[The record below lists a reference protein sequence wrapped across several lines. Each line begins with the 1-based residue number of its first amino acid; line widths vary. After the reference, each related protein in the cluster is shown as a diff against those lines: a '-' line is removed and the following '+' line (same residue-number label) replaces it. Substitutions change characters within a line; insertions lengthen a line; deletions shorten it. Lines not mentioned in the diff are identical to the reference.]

1 MSQKRY
7 RPAGARVSKSTSAA
21 EGNRPARRQNPSRQV
36 RRAVL
41 AVELSIET
49 LDGRPSKSTR
59 VRIAGKAV
67 RSRATPDAAFP
78 GVRGREAMA
87 RQVTRGTDPACLARM
102 LAAIA
107 HPQRLTILFRLLACE
122 ATHQT
127 LAKATGLKAG
137 PLYYHLRELRS
148 AGLIGPKVRDLYVL
162 TSSGTRLI
170 LAAVAAG
177 RLCGCKA

>member
-1 MSQKRY
+1 MSRKRY
-7 RPAGARVSKSTSAA
+7 RPAGATISKPTSAA
-21 EGNRPARRQNPSRQV
+21 EGRRQARRRSPSRQP

-41 AVELSIET
+41 AVELAVQT
-49 LDGRPSKSTR
+49 PDGRRSTPTR
-59 VRIAGKAV
+59 VRIAGTAV
-67 RSRATPDAAFP
+67 QSRTTPGAAFP
-78 GVRGREAMA
+78 GVRDRETMA
-87 RQVTRGTDPACLARM
+87 RQVIRGTDPAGLARL

-122 ATHQT
+122 AKHETV
-127 LAKATGLKAG
+127 AKATGLKAG

-162 TSSGTRLI
+162 TESGTRLV

-177 RLCGCKA
+177 RLCGGKA